1 MNGFPSAVT
10 RDRRL
15 ASLFTRR
22 NGVGEC
28 RFTPREALISSGFER
43 ARLQPCR
50 KHCKIDGGFSP
61 AARYLELAWWLED
74 QVFAAAAI
82 QPRNL
87 TVSSWLLSWRQ
98 PFSPEKP
105 SSPEPSWPKL
115 FSLRSSSLKLL
126 RDGLFGR
133 RLGWRDLFRRR
144 FRRNRNR
151 LCRRCRC
158 HSLFR
163 RSGRLGCLRHRL
175 CWSFWCGGRRGAATP
190 LGLRPRLAGAGAPSA
205 PGAAAAAAFPRPRFG
220 AGGGGGGGGSYGF
233 RKFMISV
240 CERSLPS
247 SSSRNALSMICGYS
261 GSWGVMRSSAI
272 SGNGNFS
279 LTCRHLLK
287 KFLSF

>member
-15 ASLFTRR
+15 ASFFTRR

-115 FSLRSSSLKLL
+115 FSLRSSSLEASSRRPFWPAAWLARPFSPPLSPEPQPSLPKVQVPQPFSPERQAWLPPPQVVLELL
-126 RDGLFGR
+126 VRRAAAEQQLPWACVPVSPEPALPRHQGRQRR
-133 RLGWRDLFRRR
+133 RLSRVHAWAR
-144 FRRNRNR
+144 
-151 LCRRCRC
+151 
-158 HSLFR
+158 
-163 RSGRLGCLRHRL
+163 
-175 CWSFWCGGRRGAATP
+175 AAVVE
-190 LGLRPRLAGAGAPSA
+190 
-205 PGAAAAAAFPRPRFG
+205 AAAQTA
-220 AGGGGGGGGSYGF
+220 SEN
-233 RKFMISV
+233 S
-240 CERSLPS
+240 
-247 SSSRNALSMICGYS
+247 
-261 GSWGVMRSSAI
+261 
-272 SGNGNFS
+272 
-279 LTCRHLLK
+279 
-287 KFLSF
+287 